1 MPIAKNCILCYSPA
15 TMSMPVVAIVGRPN
29 VGKSS
34 LLNCLAGRRISIVD
48 PTPGVTRDRVAFP
61 LCLGEG
67 DDAPFVQIV
76 DTGGIGIVDCHQL
89 EGDVEEQID
98 FGIEQADV
106 NLFVV
111 DAREG
116 VQPLD
121 KQVAERLRRLDT
133 KVILLANK
141 MDEVRLFG
149 ELGELNSLGF
159 GEPLPI
165 SAHHSRGIHALMD
178 LLRDAVSH
186 LPPAQP
192 EDEGIKLAIIGKRNA
207 GKSTLTNALAGEER
221 VIVSSTP
228 GTTRDSVD
236 VSVEIAGQ
244 RITLIDTAGVKR
256 NRSLND
262 DVEWYSQHRALRS
275 VRRADVTAFMID
287 ASLPV
292 SQLDK
297 TLAAVIQEEF
307 KPVIFVINKWDLARD
322 VAEPDDFL
330 EYIAREFQQLTF
342 APILFVSALE
352 GLNIEALVVLAA
364 QLHAQANTRVGTG
377 ELNSIIGEIIEKRGP
392 SHKAGTKPPKVFYAS
407 QVATDPPTIVLMVNS
422 TASFDNNYE
431 RFLMNRF
438 HEVMPFSEVPIRL
451 LLRGKGKWSD
461 QRGTRLGRGKPATE
475 EQNDGEEQ
483 TSE

>member
-1 MPIAKNCILCYSPA
+1 
-15 TMSMPVVAIVGRPN
+15 MSLPVVAIVGRPN

-48 PTPGVTRDRVAFP
+48 PTPGVTRDRISFP
-61 LCLGEG
+61 LCIGEG
-67 DDAPFVQIV
+67 EDAPYVEVV
-76 DTGGIGIVDCHQL
+76 DTGGIGIVDCHSL
-89 EGDVEEQID
+89 EENVEEQID
-98 FGIEQADV
+98 FGIEDADV
-106 NLFVV
+106 ILFVV

-121 KQVAERLRRLDT
+121 KEVADRLRRLET
-133 KVILLANK
+133 PVILLANK
-141 MDEVRLFG
+141 IDEARLFG
-149 ELGELNSLGF
+149 EIGELNSLGF
-159 GEPLPI
+159 GEPHPI
-165 SAHHSRGIHALMD
+165 SAHHARGMHALLDM
-178 LLRDAVSH
+178 LRDAVSH

-192 EDEGIKLAIIGKRNA
+192 EAEGIKLAIIGKRNA
-207 GKSTLTNALAGEER
+207 GKSTLTNALAGEDR

-236 VSVEIAGQ
+236 VKLEIDGQ
-244 RITLIDTAGVKR
+244 RLTLIDTAGVKR

-262 DVEWYSQHRALRS
+262 DIEWYSQHRALRS

-322 VAEPDDFL
+322 VADPDDYL
-330 EYIAREFQQLTF
+330 EYIEREFQQLTF
-342 APILFVSALE
+342 APILFVSATE
-352 GLNIEALVVLAA
+352 GLNVKALVTLAA
-364 QLHAQANTRVGTG
+364 QVHAQASTRVGTG
-377 ELNSIIGEIIEKRGP
+377 ELNQIVGSIIERRGP

-407 QVATDPPTIVLMVNS
+407 QVSTNPPTIVLMVNA
-422 TASFDNNYE
+422 TESFDNNYE
-431 RFLMNRF
+431 RFLLNRF

-451 LLRGKGKWSD
+451 LLRGKGKWSER
-461 QRGTRLGRGKPATE
+461 RGTRLGKGKNP
-475 EQNDGEEQ
+475 DGEDQQ
-483 TSE
+483 TDE